1 MSFLNNFFGIS
12 LLSAYLVLQT
22 VSAQHLQVIDGET
35 QSPLEGAVI
44 ADDMKSIQRATDSL
58 GQVSLVGLK
67 NSRPLLIRFYGY
79 EDQYLEELLD
89 PKDTITIFLFPQQE
103 RLEEIILSVAR
114 SESSREK
121 IAEQV
126 AVISRKDIQLEQPA
140 TGADMLTISPGVR
153 VQKSQARGGSPVIRG
168 FEANRVLLV
177 VDGVRLNNAIY
188 RTGHL
193 QNAITVNPHNIERVE
208 VIFGSSSVGYGSDA
222 VGGVVHYY
230 TKSPLV
236 NSNDKF
242 KSSFSTHFQ
251 SANWGSINNNTTELS
266 FKKWASL
273 TSLSYSNFGD
283 LRMGKRRQH
292 GYQQWGLNPIY
303 SDNSNEYYN
312 SSAVVNDNPNVQ
324 KNTAYS
330 QFDILQKFVVQLP
343 KQKQLLIN
351 LQYSTSSNIDR
362 FDKLVEIE
370 NEKLSYAQW
379 YLSLIHI

>member
-153 VQKSQARGGSPVIRG
+153 VQKSQAGGGSPVLRG

-236 NSNDKF
+236 NSCLLYTSPSPRDL
-242 KSSFSTHFQ
+242 ST
-251 SANWGSINNNTTELS
+251 S
-266 FKKWASL
+266 
-273 TSLSYSNFGD
+273 
-283 LRMGKRRQH
+283 RM
-292 GYQQWGLNPIY
+292 P
-303 SDNSNEYYN
+303 
-312 SSAVVNDNPNVQ
+312 SSA
-324 KNTAYS
+324 
-330 QFDILQKFVVQLP
+330 
-343 KQKQLLIN
+343 
-351 LQYSTSSNIDR
+351 
-362 FDKLVEIE
+362 
-370 NEKLSYAQW
+370 
-379 YLSLIHI
+379 

>member
-44 ADDMKSIQRATDSL
+44 ADDKKSIQRATDSL

-153 VQKSQARGGSPVIRG
+153 VQKSQAGGGSPVIRG

-208 VIFGSSSVGYGSDA
+208 VIFGSSSVGYGSD
-222 VGGVVHYY
+222 
-230 TKSPLV
+230 
-236 NSNDKF
+236 
-242 KSSFSTHFQ
+242 
-251 SANWGSINNNTTELS
+251 
-266 FKKWASL
+266 
-273 TSLSYSNFGD
+273 
-283 LRMGKRRQH
+283 
-292 GYQQWGLNPIY
+292 
-303 SDNSNEYYN
+303 
-312 SSAVVNDNPNVQ
+312 
-324 KNTAYS
+324 
-330 QFDILQKFVVQLP
+330 
-343 KQKQLLIN
+343 
-351 LQYSTSSNIDR
+351 
-362 FDKLVEIE
+362 
-370 NEKLSYAQW
+370 
-379 YLSLIHI
+379 LSLIHI